1 MKPTRFNFV
10 ADKQNRTN
18 DSSKDS
24 RIVNGYVEAVGERQ
38 YVVKRPGLSAWF
50 TPPTPAS
57 GNGLYVFNNN
67 FYAGVGSSLY
77 QIDYAGTAT
86 LLGISGFLGGLIAIA
101 GSAVAGFT
109 AGATGTNLSSGKLY
123 FTSTPST
130 VLAFHN
136 RVHAWVYTTATATLA
151 PIIDANFPT
160 AQTPARQV
168 VPGFIYMNNTFF
180 VMTTDGRIYNS
191 AIDDPTTWGALDFV
205 TLTSEPDQPV
215 ALNKNNNYL
224 IAFSR
229 NYTEF
234 YYYSGEPTGSP
245 ISPNLPAKLEI
256 GCAAAD
262 SIVKFP
268 NKLVFIGTD
277 KTAGRSVYL
286 LNGTSPQQISTKAI
300 ETYINNDTL
309 TNISSF
315 AVGISGHD
323 FYVLNLPTSNV
334 SLVYDLTTGLWSE
347 WSSIV
352 NGVEQR
358 FELDHFAAN
367 GATTYLQNGDQG
379 YIVKMDTG
387 TTIYTDEG
395 TLIPFRIVTPR
406 FEGDA
411 NTLKFF
417 QSIELITDKVV
428 GTLKVRHSDDDYQT
442 WSSYRTV
449 DLNVNRPVIRQLG
462 AARRRAFEVYDEENK
477 PLRILGADV
486 LMREGTF

>member
-38 YVVKRPGLSAWF
+38 YVVKRPGLSPWY
-50 TPPTPAS
+50 TPPTAAP

-77 QIDYAGTAT
+77 QINYAGSAT
-86 LLGISGFLGGLIAIA
+86 LLGTSGFLGGLTSIA

-109 AGATGTNLSSGKLY
+109 AGATSTTGSSGRLY

-136 RVHAWVYTTATATLA
+136 QVAAWTYTVATNTLA
-151 PIIDANFPT
+151 PITNVNFPT
-160 AQTPARQV
+160 AQTPARHV
-168 VPGFIYMNNTFF
+168 VPGFQYMNNTFF

-191 AIDDPTTWGALDFV
+191 AIDDPATWGALDFV
-205 TLTSEPDQPV
+205 TLTSEPDNPV
-215 ALNKNNNYL
+215 ALSKTNNYL
-224 IAFSR
+224 VAFSG

-277 KTAGRSVYL
+277 KTAGRSIYL

-300 ETYINNDTL
+300 ETYINNDPL
-309 TNISSF
+309 TNVSSF

-334 SLVYDLTTGLWSE
+334 SLVYDLNTGLWSE

-358 FELDHFAAN
+358 FELNNFVAN
-367 GATTYLQNGDQG
+367 GATTYLQSETNG
-379 YIVKMDTG
+379 YIAKMDTG
-387 TTIYTDEG
+387 STIYSDEG
-395 TLIPFRIVTPR
+395 VAIPFRIVTPR

-417 QSIELITDKVV
+417 QSVELITDKVV
-428 GTLKVRHSDDDYQT
+428 GTLKIRHTDDDYQT
-442 WSSYRTV
+442 WSAYRTV

-462 AARRRAFEVYDEENK
+462 AARRRAWEVYDDENK